1 MPLGLLVEYL
11 KLGLDSSR
19 FIAKVR
25 GMPCYSIKI
34 KCSSMPSTYEGNVIK
49 TAHTEKLALDFL
61 GSVLDKRKPSIRID
75 KKTRNII
82 TILSIE
88 TI

>member
-1 MPLGLLVEYL
+1 
-11 KLGLDSSR
+11 
-19 FIAKVR
+19 
-25 GMPCYSIKI
+25 
-34 KCSSMPSTYEGNVIK
+34 MPSTYEGNVIK
-49 TAHTEKLALDFL
+49 HAHTEKLALDFL
-61 GSVLDKRKPSIRID
+61 GSVLDKREPSIRID